1 MNIAKILECCPNG
14 TELYSPVY
22 GKVTLEEIINNE
34 QYPIK
39 VITDDGYIRFYTKE
53 GKLFDNRPNGECVLF
68 PSKEQRDWNKFN
80 INQPETVL
88 PSHDIEQ
95 NYKRIP
101 FNVELAK
108 KIVNGEFE
116 GRIVTME
123 GRKVRIICWDKKP
136 VDEEA
141 HEYPIV
147 ALIQNNYNGEM
158 LQTFTAE
165 GAACYPNYKSRYD
178 LIIEI
183 PAYYYQDYFN
193 FEPQKYQPCLV
204 RNDENSFW
212 GIQVYSHTNDQG
224 KKLFYDDSCNLK
236 QFTYVLPIS
245 KDTKRLIG
253 TRKSYEKLIQ
263 ELKEIEYLIT
273 EKRIKQWTQQ
283 KY

>member
-22 GKVTLEEIINNE
+22 GKVTLEEIINNG

-53 GKLFDNRPNGECVLF
+53 GKLFDNRPDGECMLF

-80 INQPETVL
+80 INQPEIVL
-88 PSHDIEQ
+88 PSRDIEQ

-165 GAACYPNYKSRYD
+165 GVACYPNYKSRYN

-212 GIQVYSHTNDQG
+212 GIQVYSHTNYQG

-273 EKRIKQWTQQ
+273 EKRIKQWT
-283 KY
+283 

>member
-22 GKVTLEEIINNE
+22 GKVTLEEIINNG

-53 GKLFDNRPNGECVLF
+53 GKLFDNRPDGECVLF

-80 INQPETVL
+80 INQPEIVL
-88 PSHDIEQ
+88 PSRDIEQ

-123 GRKVRIICWDKKP
+123 GRKVRIVCWDKKP
-136 VDEEA
+136 IDERA
-141 HEYPIV
+141 MDLPIV
-147 ALIQNNYNGEM
+147 ALLQNDCEGEM
-158 LQTFTAE
+158 LNTYTEE
-165 GAACYPNYKSRYD
+165 GLASSPNYKNRYN

-183 PAYYYQDYFN
+183 PNYKDYSN
-193 FEPQKYQPCLV
+193 FEPKKYQPCLV
-204 RNDENSFW
+204 RNGEDCLW
-212 GIQVYSHTNDQG
+212 GIQVYSHTDYQG

-263 ELKEIEYLIT
+263 EFKEIEYLIT
-273 EKRIKQWTQQ
+273 EKRIKQ
-283 KY
+283 